1 MEIWQIGPEPTGN
14 LSGSA
19 AQRVINGELTGKPT
33 SPDPDAARRVVA
45 LAADLAHRVPV
56 LHDISDGGLAMAVA
70 EMCIAS
76 QIGATITKADSGRL
90 FSEDPHRLIVVMEPG
105 VVELPGDFSRQV
117 GTVGGDALHLGGS
130 DPVEIRALTETF
142 EGAIPRRMAG

>member
-1 MEIWQIGPEPTGN
+1 MEIWEIGPEPTGS

-56 LHDISDGGLAMAVA
+56 LHDISDGGLAIAVA

-76 QIGATITKADSGRL
+76 QIGAAITESENGRL
-90 FSEDPHRLIVVMEPG
+90 FSEDPHRLIVVMKPG
-105 VVELPGDFSRQV
+105 AIDLPRDFSRKV
-117 GTVGGDALHLGGS
+117 GTVGGDAIHLGGS
-130 DPVEIRALTETF
+130 DPVEIQALTETF
-142 EGAIPRRMAG
+142 ESAIPRRMAG